1 LCPLNNNKQ
10 QQQQNS
16 AGERDGSLVTNTCCS
31 NKDLVQSSIPHPPNT
46 HREINKNKFLKCTD
60 ILCLTGAFLSL
71 LASLKACKIYF
82 LLGNAFRVSKELDEI
97 GL

>member
-1 LCPLNNNKQ
+1 MAQWLRTHAALTEAP
-10 QQQQNS
+10 
-16 AGERDGSLVTNTCCS
+16 
-31 NKDLVQSSIPHPPNT
+31 VQPSTTIPST

-82 LLGNAFRVSKELDEI
+82 LLGNAFRVSKKLDEI

>member
-1 LCPLNNNKQ
+1 MAQWLWTLAALTEDP
-10 QQQQNS
+10 
-16 AGERDGSLVTNTCCS
+16 
-31 NKDLVQSSIPHPPNT
+31 VQSSTHPPNT

-71 LASLKACKIYF
+71 LVSFKACKIYF
-82 LLGNAFRVSKELDEI
+82 LLGNAFRVSKKLDEI